1 MSGLISRFCLRRD
14 IDESGISGTGV
25 VLWGCVYP
33 TGRVVV
39 EWRAPKTTLTVYAS
53 LEEFRAIHMDSHPG
67 CSDIVWID
75 TDGWG
80 G

>member
-1 MSGLISRFCLRRD
+1 MSSLISRFCLRRHV
-14 IDESGISGTGV
+14 DETGISGTGL

-39 EWRAPKTTLTVYAS
+39 EWRAPRCTLGVYDS
-53 LEEFRAIHMDSHPG
+53 LDEFRHIHVDSHPG
-67 CSDIVWID
+67 CSEIEWID
-75 TDGWG
+75 VGGWG